1 MRERKEDHMIAF
13 ACALLLA
20 SACDRAADPAMPVEP
35 AGYVVRAQDLNSQ
48 AALREVNAYRRAHG
62 LRPLVLDQRLT
73 RAAGVSAR
81 YQAGRGRI
89 GHRGAGGSR
98 PWDRARS
105 AGYSPVLTAENVASG
120 QKSFS
125 EAMRGWERSPEH
137 KRNLLLPD
145 AESVGVAMSY
155 RNGRAYYTL
164 VLGAE

>member
-1 MRERKEDHMIAF
+1 MGSCTK
-13 ACALLLA
+13 
-20 SACDRAADPAMPVEP
+20 
-35 AGYVVRAQDLNSQ
+35 
-48 AALREVNAYRRAHG
+48 RR
-62 LRPLVLDQRLT
+62 LC
-73 RAAGVSAR
+73 
-81 YQAGRGRI
+81 
-89 GHRGAGGSR
+89 
-98 PWDRARS
+98 
-105 AGYSPVLTAENVASG
+105 PVLTAENVASG